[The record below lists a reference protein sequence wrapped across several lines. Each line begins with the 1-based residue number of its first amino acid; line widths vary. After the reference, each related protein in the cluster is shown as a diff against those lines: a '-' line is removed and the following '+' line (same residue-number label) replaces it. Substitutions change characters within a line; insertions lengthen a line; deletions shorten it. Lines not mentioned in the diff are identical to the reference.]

1 MEESGILL
9 KYEKAYWPPDFC
21 AEERLEASKTRA
33 LSLADVLVVFIILA
47 VGILAAVLTISLEI
61 AFKMF
66 IRSRNVVPI
75 HPMDAKMSSDEGL
88 DKRTISLMDHL

>member
-9 KYEKAYWPPDFC
+9 NYQRKYWPPDVC

-47 VGILAAVLTISLEI
+47 VGILAAIVTISLEI
-61 AFKMF
+61 CLKMF
-66 IRSRNVVPI
+66 RNVVPVDS
-75 HPMDAKMSSDEGL
+75 MDTKMNPEKGVN
-88 DKRTISLMDHL
+88 KRTISLMDRL